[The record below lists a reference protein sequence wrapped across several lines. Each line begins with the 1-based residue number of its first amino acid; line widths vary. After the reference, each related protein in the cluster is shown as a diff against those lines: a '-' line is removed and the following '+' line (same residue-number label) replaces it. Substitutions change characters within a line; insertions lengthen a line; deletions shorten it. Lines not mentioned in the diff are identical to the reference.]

1 MKRGI
6 FLLSAAFAP
15 FALFALSPTGCT
27 VLTND
32 APLDAG
38 VFEGGEGGPSKACPT
53 CAVQQCTALYA
64 TCFDSASCVAIATS
78 LRAPT
83 CDETCDNAAFCAQ
96 PQAHVLYRELA
107 ACEDAAQCNACQL
120 TCGRKPESCPN
131 PKAAPSPSICGGGV
145 ADASAGDSASDA
157 AATDAGPADAAA
169 SDAGDAATPAP
180 ETCASCVT
188 RCGDAKKACAIG
200 SECDGYLQCAMACT
214 DAACVSQCG
223 VTFAS
228 GRQSAKD
235 LARCVRITCG
245 TVCGAAEGDGGI

>member
-6 FLLSAAFAP
+6 FLLSAVFTP

-32 APLDAG
+32 SPLDAG
-38 VFEGGEGGPSKACPT
+38 VFEGGDGGPSKACPT

-64 TCFDSASCVAIATS
+64 TCFDSPSCVAIATS
-78 LRAPT
+78 LHAPT

-96 PQAHVLYRELA
+96 PQAQGLYRELA

-131 PKAAPSPSICGGGV
+131 PKAVPSPSVCGG
-145 ADASAGDSASDA
+145 ADASADSASDA
-157 AATDAGPADAAA
+157 APADGGASDAAA
-169 SDAGDAATPAP
+169 DAGDAAVPAP

-188 RCGDAKKACAIG
+188 RCGDQKKACAIG
-200 SECDGYLQCAMACT
+200 SECDGYLQCAMACA
-214 DAACVSQCG
+214 DAACVGQCG
-223 VTFAS
+223 TSFAS
-228 GRQSAKD
+228 GRQAAKD

-245 TVCGAAEGDGGI
+245 TVCGALEGDGGI